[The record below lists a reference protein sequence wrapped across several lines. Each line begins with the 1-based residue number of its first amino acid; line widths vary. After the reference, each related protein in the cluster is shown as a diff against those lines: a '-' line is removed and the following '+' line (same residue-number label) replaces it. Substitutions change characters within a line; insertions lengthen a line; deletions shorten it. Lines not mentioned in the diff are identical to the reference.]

1 MGALLSSSSSD
12 IPLFVIDK
20 EMKQVVELT
29 LKHVK
34 KSHWQSCFPREL
46 MSRYVTEAQR
56 AELKQ
61 NDLDACLILFQRPE
75 ALPENRDGTDSGSN
89 TNTNNDDG
97 IWALEFEKLMD
108 DNDPLVAHNPA
119 LSAATKALTWTAVVR
134 KWAYRRFEWSSVLAP
149 MPPPHSHHLDLSRF
163 EWLKIGD

>member
-1 MGALLSSSSSD
+1 MTRY
-12 IPLFVIDK
+12 
-20 EMKQVVELT
+20 LT
-29 LKHVK
+29 
-34 KSHWQSCFPREL
+34 E
-46 MSRYVTEAQR
+46 TQR

-75 ALPENRDGTDSGSN
+75 ALPENRDDKRS
-89 TNTNNDDG
+89 NTNNDDG

-108 DNDPLVAHNPA
+108 DNEPLVAHNPA

-134 KWAYRRFEWSSVLAP
+134 QWAYRFEWSSVVAP